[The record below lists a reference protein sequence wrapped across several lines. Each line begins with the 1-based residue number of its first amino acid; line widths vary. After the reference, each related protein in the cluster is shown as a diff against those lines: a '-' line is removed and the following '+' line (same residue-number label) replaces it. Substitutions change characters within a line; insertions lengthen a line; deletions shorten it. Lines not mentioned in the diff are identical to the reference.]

1 MTTMKIMHSSRGGA
15 ALVRQPRQRRL
26 AAEPLLAPHGARPFL
41 LRLDIVDWLFALAL
55 VLGAGYA
62 FVHYNAHMDYY
73 DKAVLV
79 GTVPALV

>member
-1 MTTMKIMHSSRGGA
+1 MTTMKIMQSTRGGA
-15 ALVRQPRQRRL
+15 ALARQPRQRQR

-41 LRLDIVDWLFALAL
+41 PRLDIVDWLFALALAL

-79 GTVPALV
+79 GTV

>member
-1 MTTMKIMHSSRGGA
+1 MTTMKIMQSSRGGA
-15 ALVRQPRQRRL
+15 ALVRQPRQRRR

-62 FVHYNAHMDYY
+62 FVHYNAHMDY
-73 DKAVLV
+73 
-79 GTVPALV
+79 